1 MPGEARDL
9 RFGLHFH
16 LIGVASYANTVRVFG
31 TREESV
37 PVQNQRPDTG
47 KRTTLRLGVVSKTI
61 AKEVGLHIDKIQS
74 SITYQL
80 DLPPETLDWLSRIDN
95 ELYSKFVAVG
105 LLKERIAVQ
114 VPRLKSFLTAYCD
127 SHYNTKTK
135 TGQWKTRSYQP
146 NAMRGRL
153 GFVLLGADR
162 KLSESRR
169 CGGLVRWLQREVS
182 DNPKPLRE
190 VVAWREPPRRSG

>member
-1 MPGEARDL
+1 MSTPYEY
-9 RFGLHFH
+9 
-16 LIGVASYANTVRVFG
+16 SVRGKKAYLFKIK
-31 TREESV
+31 
-37 PVQNQRPDTG
+37 RPDTG

-61 AKEVGLHIDKIQS
+61 AKEVGLHIDKIHS

-135 TGQWKTRSYQP
+135 TVS
-146 NAMRGRL
+146 GRL
-153 GFVLLGADR
+153 DRTSTECNASATWLCTSVLT
-162 KLSESRR
+162 
-169 CGGLVRWLQREVS
+169 VS
-182 DNPKPLRE
+182 YLT
-190 VVAWREPPRRSG
+190 